1 MRFVRHARVRSAILL
16 AALSLRPL
24 TVVAADGGQKKVL
37 VVYSTRRDTQLPTL
51 GDREVPRLL
60 EQGLGVKPDYYSE
73 FIDAARFPDPQYSQ
87 AFREY
92 LSLKYRGA
100 RFDLVMAS
108 HKRALDFVAAHR
120 DELFP
125 GTPIVFLTEQQGT
138 ARPANAAGVVAAR
151 DYRGTLALALQLQPD
166 TTRVFV
172 VSGSSESDK
181 AVERIA
187 AAQLKSFAPPVALTF
202 LSNLS
207 TEELERRVAT
217 LPEHAIIYY
226 LIFYQDAAGLN
237 VTPLEYLDRIS
248 AIANRPVYS
257 WVDSTLSHGVV
268 GGHLLSIDAQ
278 LAAMSDVA
286 VRVLRGERADS
297 IPVAAL
303 DLSVNQVDWR
313 QLQRWGI
320 PEARVPPGSVIRFRE
335 ATLFE
340 RYGWY
345 ISGLAALM
353 VAETALIAGL
363 LVQGARR
370 RRAEEQVRAR
380 ETELRAS
387 YERIRDLGARLLVAQ
402 EAERSRIARELHD
415 DISQQ
420 MTLLAIDLQLLHDAS
435 GDPGEDRDKL
445 AREALDRTHA
455 VARSVHD
462 ISHRLHP
469 AKLRLVGLVSALGSL
484 QRELPAS
491 DRTITFVHENVPKR
505 VPNDLA
511 LCLYRI
517 AQEAL
522 RNAIEHGGAHT
533 ISMRLQGTSNGLAL
547 TVVDDGKGFEV
558 DRLAGRGLGLVS
570 MRERLEPFGGTLT
583 VTSRPGA
590 GTRVEAT
597 VPFIVAPWTPE
608 PRLQELA

>member
-1 MRFVRHARVRSAILL
+1 
-16 AALSLRPL
+16 
-24 TVVAADGGQKKVL
+24 
-37 VVYSTRRDTQLPTL
+37 
-51 GDREVPRLL
+51 
-60 EQGLGVKPDYYSE
+60 
-73 FIDAARFPDPQYSQ
+73 
-87 AFREY
+87 
-92 LSLKYRGA
+92 
-100 RFDLVMAS
+100 
-108 HKRALDFVAAHR
+108 
-120 DELFP
+120 
-125 GTPIVFLTEQQGT
+125 
-138 ARPANAAGVVAAR
+138 
-151 DYRGTLALALQLQPD
+151 
-166 TTRVFV
+166 
-172 VSGSSESDK
+172 
-181 AVERIA
+181 
-187 AAQLKSFAPPVALTF
+187 
-202 LSNLS
+202 
-207 TEELERRVAT
+207 
-217 LPEHAIIYY
+217 
-226 LIFYQDAAGLN
+226 
-237 VTPLEYLDRIS
+237 
-248 AIANRPVYS
+248 
-257 WVDSTLSHGVV
+257 
-268 GGHLLSIDAQ
+268 
-278 LAAMSDVA
+278 
-286 VRVLRGERADS
+286 
-297 IPVAAL
+297 
-303 DLSVNQVDWR
+303 
-313 QLQRWGI
+313 
-320 PEARVPPGSVIRFRE
+320 
-335 ATLFE
+335 
-340 RYGWY
+340 
-345 ISGLAALM
+345 
-353 VAETALIAGL
+353 
-363 LVQGARR
+363 
-370 RRAEEQVRAR
+370 
-380 ETELRAS
+380 
-387 YERIRDLGARLLVAQ
+387 LVAQ

-435 GDPGEDRDKL
+435 GDAGEDREKL

-533 ISMRLQGTSNGLAL
+533 ISMRLQGTSDGLAL
-547 TVVDDGKGFEV
+547 TVVDDGKGFDV